1 MAKAG
6 STFFLRARL
15 SMPSTGAYTE
25 QEIPLGAF
33 LNPLADQAL
42 VIHNIAV
49 QIADSDN
56 PESGPYNT
64 GDVFNFGWNLTTSS
78 TVSQAI
84 WETTYLD
91 SNSVV
96 SSGRYSVMVG
106 AGDEFFESDVK
117 DMMPQDFTAGY
128 TVAAESLFLSGLAD
142 QASTGGAWEVSIV
155 MECSQIKLGKSE
167 AINLALSQTN

>member
-49 QIADSDN
+49 QIADTDN
-56 PESGPYNT
+56 AERGPYST
-64 GDVFNFGWNLTTSS
+64 GNVFNFGWNLTTSS
-78 TVSQAI
+78 TVSDAI
-84 WETTYLD
+84 WNTTYLD

-96 SSGRYSVMVG
+96 SSGRYSVMIG
-106 AGDEFFESDVK
+106 ASDEFFESDVK

-128 TVAAESLFLSGLAD
+128 TVAAESLFLSGHSD
-142 QASTGGAWEVSIV
+142 GASTAGSWELSIV